1 MSIHTRTNRLT
12 VPQLV
17 AMKGQQKIV
26 SLTAYSS
33 AIANLIDTLVDFI
46 LIGDSTALVGYG

>member
-1 MSIHTRTNRLT
+1 MSLHTRTKRLT

-26 SLTAYSS
+26 SLTAYTSS
-33 AIANLIDTLVDFI
+33 IAKLMDPFVLPLPGSLVTLI
-46 LIGDSTALVGYG
+46 